1 MNNIDNSLFFN
12 SLTESSDTR
21 IMKLTEEIK
30 LFIENN
36 NTQVYLLDKILGVK
50 NKLNYDIKDVVY
62 VAIPNY
68 PILLIFDDDYREEQI
83 KDHLDD
89 LKEDIGQLSVKYEY
103 NYILDRPRKWN
114 EEWFQFYS
122 WNNFDF
128 KNFIQNNKIKKL
140 DDKRKIELLISLI
153 TGSINDIEKIGK
165 DLPETLLDKVKKQI
179 MLLDGKQSHFIYDRE
194 LKNQIFIQ
202 GMAGTGKTELLMR
215 KIKELYV
222 GEENSRIAF
231 TCHNKVLAT
240 EMKQRIEKFFNFMKV
255 EEQIDW
261 DNRLKVFHSWGSK
274 YGEKAGMY
282 SYICENYNIPY
293 LNFKEAGTFDNA
305 CKYAINSLK
314 ELANIESIFDY
325 IFIDESQDFDQS
337 FFELCKLV
345 CKNTVYIA
353 GDIFQSIFDET
364 EESDLKADYMLDKCY
379 RTDPRT
385 LMFAH
390 SIGMG
395 LFEEPPL
402 NWLRDEEW
410 KACGYKVLR
419 ESSSFKLTREPLRRF
434 NDVQSM
440 NSIIV
445 QSSCSDELHK
455 MVLDNIK
462 QLKADNCTI
471 KPGDLGIIII
481 CNNYNSMIQFSYKL
495 KYDLLFELEWNST
508 IGVETKYK
516 ESNSVYISNE
526 NNVKGLEF
534 PFTISLLLTDVG
546 NSIKLRNSLYMSL
559 TRSFITSYLIMNRD
573 TVNQNFI
580 NIYEHASKEII
591 ENGFL
596 NLKEPTSEQIKN
608 MKHKITMQ
616 KSDNQTIL
624 QQVENLLKLKK
635 YSNLSKE
642 QRDFIFT
649 QVKSEWFL
657 LSSNDILNKV
667 KSIADNLI

>member
-83 KDHLDD
+83 EDHLDD

-128 KNFIQNNKIKKL
+128 QNFIQNNKIKKL

-165 DLPETLLDKVKKQI
+165 DSPETLLDKVKKQI

-293 LNFKEAGTFDNA
+293 LNYKEAGTFDNA

-314 ELANIESIFDY
+314 ELASIESIFDY

-364 EESDLKADYMLDKCY
+364 KESDLKADYMLDKCY

-419 ESSSFKLTREPLRRF
+419 NYSSFKLTREPLRRF

-471 KPGDLGIIII
+471 KPEDLGIIII
-481 CNNYNSMIQFSYKL
+481 CNNYNSMIQFSYQL
-495 KYDLLFELEWNST
+495 KNNLLLELEWNST

-534 PFTISLLLTDVG
+534 PFTISILLTDVG

-559 TRSFITSYLIMNRD
+559 TRSFITSFLIMNRD

-596 NLKEPTSEQIKN
+596 NLKEPTTEQIKN

-635 YSNLSKE
+635 YNNLSKE
-642 QRDFIFT
+642 QRDFILT
-649 QVKSEWFL
+649 QVKSEWVL

>member
-462 QLKADNCTI
+462 QLKSDNCTI

-596 NLKEPTSEQIKN
+596 NLKEPTGEQIKN

>member
-1 MNNIDNSLFFN
+1 MKSIDNSLFFN
-12 SLTESSDTR
+12 SLSESSDSR
-21 IMKLTEEIK
+21 IRNLTEEIK
-30 LFIENN
+30 LFIEKN
-36 NTQVYLLDKILGVK
+36 NTQVYLIDKILGVR
-50 NKLNYDIKDVVY
+50 NKLIYDIQNVVY
-62 VAIPNY
+62 LAIPNY
-68 PILLIFDDDYREEQI
+68 PILLIFDDNYDEEQV
-83 KDHLDD
+83 KNHLED
-89 LKEDIGQLSVKYEY
+89 LKEDIGQLSVKYDY
-103 NYILDRPRKWN
+103 NFILDRPRKWK

-128 KNFIQNNKIKKL
+128 DNFIQNKKIEKL
-140 DDKRKIELLISLI
+140 DDKRKIELIISLI

-222 GEENSRIAF
+222 VEENSRIAF
-231 TCHNKVLAT
+231 TCHNKVLAS

-261 DNRLKVFHSWGSK
+261 DNRLKVFHSWGSR
-274 YGEKAGMY
+274 YGEKVGMY
-282 SYICENYNIPY
+282 SYICKKYNLPYFNY
-293 LNFKEAGTFDNA
+293 KEAGTFDKA
-305 CKYAINSLK
+305 CKHAIDLLK
-314 ELANIESIFDY
+314 ELENIESIFDY

-364 EESDLKADYMLDKCY
+364 NESDLKADYMLDKCY

-402 NWLRDEEW
+402 NWLKDEEW
-410 KACGYKVLR
+410 KACGYKVVR
-419 ESSSFKLTREPLRRF
+419 NYTSFQLTREPLRRF

-445 QSSCSDELHK
+445 QSGCSDELQK
-455 MVLDNIK
+455 KVLDNIK

-471 KPGDLGIIII
+471 KPEDVGIIII
-481 CNNYNSMIQFSYKL
+481 CNNYDSMIQFSYKL
-495 KYDLLFELEWNST
+495 KNNLFLELEWNST
-508 IGVETKYK
+508 IGVETKCK

-534 PFTISLLLTDVG
+534 PFTISVVLTDIG

-559 TRSFITSYLIMNRD
+559 TRSFITSYLIMNKD
-573 TVNQNFI
+573 TVNESFI
-580 NIYEHASKEII
+580 NIYESASKEII
-591 ENGFL
+591 ENEFL
-596 NLKEPTSEQIKN
+596 NLKEPTKEQIRN
-608 MKHKITMQ
+608 MKHKITIQ
-616 KSDNQTIL
+616 KLNNQSIL
-624 QQVENLLKLKK
+624 QQVDDLLKLKK
-635 YSNLSKE
+635 YNNLNKE
-642 QRDFIFT
+642 QIDFIFS
-649 QVKSEWFL
+649 QVKSEWLL
-657 LSSNDILNKV
+657 LSSNDILTKV
-667 KSIADNLI
+667 KTIADNLI

>member
-534 PFTISLLLTDVG
+534 PFTISLLLNDVG

-596 NLKEPTSEQIKN
+596 NLKEPTGEQIKN

>member
-83 KDHLDD
+83 EDHLDD

-128 KNFIQNNKIKKL
+128 QNFIQNNKIKKL

-165 DLPETLLDKVKKQI
+165 DSPETLLDKVKKQI

-222 GEENSRIAF
+222 VEENSRIAF

-293 LNFKEAGTFDNA
+293 LNYKEAGTFDNA

-314 ELANIESIFDY
+314 ELASIESIFDY

-364 EESDLKADYMLDKCY
+364 KESDLKADYMLDKCY

-419 ESSSFKLTREPLRRF
+419 NYSSFKLTREPLRRF

-471 KPGDLGIIII
+471 KPEDLGIIII
-481 CNNYNSMIQFSYKL
+481 CNNYNSMIQFSYQL
-495 KYDLLFELEWNST
+495 KNNLLLELEWNST

-534 PFTISLLLTDVG
+534 PFTISILLTDVG

-559 TRSFITSYLIMNRD
+559 TRSFITSFLIMNRD

-596 NLKEPTSEQIKN
+596 NLKEPTTEQIKN

-635 YSNLSKE
+635 YNNLSKE
-642 QRDFIFT
+642 QRDFILT
-649 QVKSEWFL
+649 QVKSEWVL

>member
-282 SYICENYNIPY
+282 SYICENYHIPY

-434 NDVQSM
+434 NDVQSV

-596 NLKEPTSEQIKN
+596 NLKEPTGEQIKN

-635 YSNLSKE
+635 YSKLSKE

>member
-1 MNNIDNSLFFN
+1 MNSIDNGLFFN
-12 SLTESSDTR
+12 SLSKSSDSR
-21 IMKLTEEIK
+21 IINLIEEIK
-30 LFIENN
+30 SFIDKNN
-36 NTQVYLLDKILGVK
+36 IQVYLIDKILGVR
-50 NKLNYDIKDVVY
+50 NKLSYDIENVVY
-62 VAIPNY
+62 LAIPSY
-68 PILLIFDDDYREEQI
+68 PILLIFDNSYSEEQI
-83 KDHLDD
+83 KNHLDD
-89 LKEDIGQLSVKYEY
+89 LKEDIGQLSVKYDY
-103 NYILDRPRKWN
+103 NYILDRPRKWD

-122 WNNFDF
+122 WNNFNF
-128 KNFIQNNKIKKL
+128 ESFIQNNKIEKL
-140 DDKRKIELLISLI
+140 GDRRKIELLISLI

-165 DLPETLLDKVKKQI
+165 DLPETILDKVKKQI

-194 LKNQIFIQ
+194 FRNQVFIQ

-231 TCHNKVLAT
+231 TCHNKVLAS
-240 EMKQRIEKFFNFMKV
+240 EMKLRIEKFFNFMKV

-261 DNRLKVFHSWGSK
+261 DHRLKVFHSWGSK
-274 YGEKAGMY
+274 YGEKVGMY

-293 LNFKEAGTFDNA
+293 FNFKEAGTFDNA
-305 CKYAINSLK
+305 CKYAINSLQQL
-314 ELANIESIFDY
+314 ENTESIFDY

-364 EESDLKADYMLDKCY
+364 KESDLKADYMLDKCY

-410 KACGYKVLR
+410 EACGYNVTRDFNK
-419 ESSSFKLTREPLRRF
+419 FTLTREPLRRF

-445 QSSCSDELHK
+445 QSGCSDELHK
-455 MVLDNIK
+455 MVLNNIK

-471 KPGDLGIIII
+471 KPEDLGIIII
-481 CNNYNSMIQFSYKL
+481 CNDYNSMIEFSYKL
-495 KYDLLFELEWNST
+495 KNDLLLELEWNST

-534 PFTISLLLTDVG
+534 PFTISVLLTDVG
-546 NSIKLRNSLYMSL
+546 TSIKLRNSLYMSL

-596 NLKEPTSEQIKN
+596 NLKEPTTEQIKN
-608 MKHKITMQ
+608 MKHKINMQ

-624 QQVENLLKLKK
+624 QQVESLLKLKK

-649 QVKSEWFL
+649 QVKSEWVL
-657 LSSNDILNKV
+657 LSPNDILNKV

>member
-12 SLTESSDTR
+12 SLTESSD
-21 IMKLTEEIK
+21 IKIKNLTEEIK

-68 PILLIFDDDYREEQI
+68 PILLIFDDDYNKEQI
-83 KDHLDD
+83 EDHLDD

-114 EEWFQFYS
+114 KEWFQFYS
-122 WNNFDF
+122 WENFDF
-128 KNFIQNNKIKKL
+128 QNFIQNNKIKNL

-165 DLPETLLDKVKKQI
+165 YLPETLLDKVKKQI

-194 LKNQIFIQ
+194 LKNQILIQ

-222 GEENSRIAF
+222 GEENSRMAF
-231 TCHNKVLAT
+231 TCHNKVLAS
-240 EMKQRIEKFFNFMKV
+240 EMKLRIEKFFNFMKV

-261 DNRLKVFHSWGSK
+261 KNRLKVFHSWGSK
-274 YGEKAGMY
+274 YDEKLGMY
-282 SYICENYNIPY
+282 SYICKKYDIPY
-293 LNFKEAGTFDNA
+293 LNYREARTFDNA
-305 CKYAINSLK
+305 CKNAINALH
-314 ELANIESIFDY
+314 ELGDIESIFDY

-364 EESDLKADYMLDKCY
+364 KESDLKADYMLDKCY

-395 LFEEPPL
+395 LFEDPPL

-410 KACGYKVLR
+410 KACGYKVMR
-419 ESSSFKLTREPLRRF
+419 NNSSFKLTREPLRRF

-455 MVLDNIK
+455 MILDNIK

-471 KPGDLGIIII
+471 KPEDLGIIII
-481 CNNYNSMIQFSYKL
+481 CNNYNSMIQFSYQL
-495 KYDLLFELEWNST
+495 KYDLLLELEWNST

-534 PFTISLLLTDVG
+534 PFTISVLLTDVG

-580 NIYEHASKEII
+580 NIYEHASKEIV

-596 NLKEPTSEQIKN
+596 NLKEPTTEQIKN

-616 KSDNQTIL
+616 KSENQTIL
-624 QQVENLLKLKK
+624 QEVESLLKLKK

-649 QVKSEWFL
+649 QVKSEWVL
-657 LSSNDILNKV
+657 LSSKDILNKV

>member
-1 MNNIDNSLFFN
+1 MNNINNSLFFN
-12 SLTESSDTR
+12 SLTESSDIR
-21 IMKLTEEIK
+21 IRKLTKEIK
-30 LFIENN
+30 SFIENN
-36 NTQVYLLDKILGVK
+36 NTQVYMLDKILGVK
-50 NKLNYDIKDVVY
+50 NKLNYDINNVVY

-68 PILLIFDDDYREEQI
+68 PILLIFDDDYSEEQI
-83 KDHLDD
+83 ENHLND

-122 WNNFDF
+122 WHNFNF
-128 KNFIQNNKIKKL
+128 QNFIQNNKIEKL

-194 LKNQIFIQ
+194 LKNQILIQ

-222 GEENSRIAF
+222 GDENSRIAF

-274 YGEKAGMY
+274 YGEKTGMY

-293 LNFKEAGTFDNA
+293 LNYKEAGTFDNA
-305 CKYAINSLK
+305 CKYAIDALK
-314 ELANIESIFDY
+314 ESANIESIFDY

-337 FFELCKLV
+337 FFELCRLV

-364 EESDLKADYMLDKCY
+364 KESDLKADYMLDKCY

-419 ESSSFKLTREPLRRF
+419 NYSSFKLTREPLRRF

-471 KPGDLGIIII
+471 KPEDLGIIII
-481 CNNYNSMIQFSYKL
+481 CNNYNSMIQFSYQL
-495 KYDLLFELEWNST
+495 ENDLLLELEWNST
-508 IGVETKYK
+508 IGVETKYR

-534 PFTISLLLTDVG
+534 PFTISVLLTDVG

-559 TRSFITSYLIMNRD
+559 TRSFITSYLIINRD
-573 TVNQNFI
+573 NVNQNFI

-596 NLKEPTSEQIKN
+596 NLKEPTTDQIKN

-635 YSNLSKE
+635 YSNLSKD

-649 QVKSEWFL
+649 QVKSEWVL
-657 LSSNDILNKV
+657 LSSNDILIKV

>member
-1 MNNIDNSLFFN
+1 MKSIDNSLFFN
-12 SLTESSDTR
+12 SLSESSDSR
-21 IMKLTEEIK
+21 IRNLTEEIK
-30 LFIENN
+30 LFIEKN
-36 NTQVYLLDKILGVK
+36 NTQVYLIDKILGVR
-50 NKLNYDIKDVVY
+50 NKLIYDIQNVVY
-62 VAIPNY
+62 LAIPNY
-68 PILLIFDDDYREEQI
+68 PILLIFDDNYDEEQV
-83 KDHLDD
+83 KNHLED
-89 LKEDIGQLSVKYEY
+89 LKEDIGQLSVKYDY
-103 NYILDRPRKWN
+103 NFILDRPRKWK

-128 KNFIQNNKIKKL
+128 DNFIQNKKIEKL
-140 DDKRKIELLISLI
+140 DDKRKIELIISLI

-165 DLPETLLDKVKKQI
+165 DFPETLLDKVKKQI

-222 GEENSRIAF
+222 VEENSRIAF
-231 TCHNKVLAT
+231 TCHNKVLAS

-261 DNRLKVFHSWGSK
+261 DNRLKVFHSWGSR
-274 YGEKAGMY
+274 YGEKVGMY
-282 SYICENYNIPY
+282 SYICKKYNLPYFNY
-293 LNFKEAGTFDNA
+293 KEAGTFDKA
-305 CKYAINSLK
+305 CKHAIDLLK
-314 ELANIESIFDY
+314 ELENIESIFDY

-364 EESDLKADYMLDKCY
+364 NESDLKADYMLDKCY

-402 NWLRDEEW
+402 NWLKDEEW
-410 KACGYKVLR
+410 KACGYKVVR
-419 ESSSFKLTREPLRRF
+419 NYTSFQLTREPLRRF

-445 QSSCSDELHK
+445 QSGCSDELQK
-455 MVLDNIK
+455 KVLDNIK

-471 KPGDLGIIII
+471 KPEDVGIIII
-481 CNNYNSMIQFSYKL
+481 CNNYDSMIQFSYKL
-495 KYDLLFELEWNST
+495 KNNLFLELEWNST
-508 IGVETKYK
+508 IGVETKCK

-534 PFTISLLLTDVG
+534 PFTISVVLTDIG

-559 TRSFITSYLIMNRD
+559 TRSFITSYLIMNKD
-573 TVNQNFI
+573 TVNESFI
-580 NIYEHASKEII
+580 NIYESASKEII
-591 ENGFL
+591 ENEFL
-596 NLKEPTSEQIKN
+596 NLKEPTKEQIRN
-608 MKHKITMQ
+608 MKHKITIQ
-616 KSDNQTIL
+616 KLNNQSIL
-624 QQVENLLKLKK
+624 QQVDDLLKLKK
-635 YSNLSKE
+635 YNNLNKE
-642 QRDFIFT
+642 QIDFIFS
-649 QVKSEWFL
+649 QVKSEWLL
-657 LSSNDILNKV
+657 LSSNDILTKV
-667 KSIADNLI
+667 KTIADNLI

>member
-83 KDHLDD
+83 EDHLDD

-128 KNFIQNNKIKKL
+128 QNFIQNNKIKKL

-293 LNFKEAGTFDNA
+293 LNYKEAGTFDNA

-314 ELANIESIFDY
+314 ELASIESIFDY

-364 EESDLKADYMLDKCY
+364 KESDLKADYMLDKCY

-419 ESSSFKLTREPLRRF
+419 NYSSFKLTREPLRRF

-471 KPGDLGIIII
+471 KPEDLGIIII
-481 CNNYNSMIQFSYKL
+481 CNNYNSMIQFSYQL
-495 KYDLLFELEWNST
+495 KNNLLLELEWNST

-534 PFTISLLLTDVG
+534 PFTISILLTDVG

-596 NLKEPTSEQIKN
+596 NLKEPTTEQIKN
-608 MKHKITMQ
+608 MKYKITMQ

-635 YSNLSKE
+635 YNNLSKE
-642 QRDFIFT
+642 QRDFILT
-649 QVKSEWFL
+649 QVKSEWVL